1 MSLER
6 PLILNQVIQVLETMT
21 QDWDMDYAGAINED
35 VKLVED
41 LTFASIDIIQL
52 VVALEEA
59 FQRRDLPVD
68 RLLLKDG
75 RYVDEIKVS
84 SIVDFLKAHL

>member
-41 LTFASIDIIQL
+41 LTFASIDIC
-52 VVALEEA
+52 
-59 FQRRDLPVD
+59 
-68 RLLLKDG
+68 LLYTS
-75 RYVDEIKVS
+75 RCV
-84 SIVDFLKAHL
+84 

>member
-68 RLLLKDG
+68 QLLLKDG

>member
-21 QDWDMDYAGAINED
+21 QDWDMDYTGAINED